1 MKIELIICVLDA
13 VKDELTLND
22 LANLTATAKIDYIDD
37 SAEFVFRIVSSCEE
51 LLQVVK
57 DHLCDARGANCVVI
71 SDQLLRYDAENQN
84 LEPSSTAETIFKLV
98 RDNVSACGLIA
109 LTQTKTDH
117 VPGIDANV
125 ISGRKARDEL
135 RKELKTIT
143 GRLWYKSPPNNSFQH
158 SGGELFSVEIA
169 PVSDK
174 RNLLQSFELRGRVYG
189 ALGYIEKSSIEMD
202 AYDLT
207 SIHFLALDRANQDR
221 VVGAMRLIVPGSGM
235 LTMSARHYT
244 IDNYEDWSREIA
256 KDNVDLQWWRTIKKG
271 MPTALPVLNA
281 FKYFQV
287 SDEEMEVDGMIMPRN
302 VCELS
307 RVVVAPEYRGMGV
320 SRLLVNHA
328 ISVAKEL
335 GRQYLWIECAPH
347 HIKMYQ
353 KYGFVVKHHQNQ
365 IFYERAQ
372 RLDTWAVAMYLDLE
386 ATQCQT
392 QATSANAICYRMQI
406 AEERGGN
413 SSLLF
418 QFSQQKA
425 EKIEQI
431 FDSPINPNQF
441 SDRKGASVRGVS
453 MPLKK
458 LILSTLSCHDTENF
472 INCLKMLVSKINVER
487 LSLQSSNGRTFCFNP
502 HSINSGK
509 RQIIES
515 GLLQW
520 CR

>member
-1 MKIELIICVLDA
+1 MKIELIICVLETVD
-13 VKDELTLND
+13 DELTLND
-22 LANLTATAKIDYIDD
+22 LANLTTTTKIDYVDD
-37 SAEFVFRIVSSCEE
+37 SVEFVFRIVSSREE

-57 DHLCDARGANCVVI
+57 DHLCDTRGANCVVI
-71 SDQLLRYDAENQN
+71 SDQLLNSDAEN
-84 LEPSSTAETIFKLV
+84 LTPEPSSTAETIFKFV

-109 LTQTKTDH
+109 LTKTKTNH
-117 VPGIDANV
+117 VPGIDAIV
-125 ISGRKARDEL
+125 ISGRKARNEL

-143 GRLWYKSPPNNSFQH
+143 GRLWYKRPPNNSFQH

-169 PVSDK
+169 AVSDK
-174 RNLLQSFELRGRVYG
+174 RNLLQSFELRGKVYS

-207 SIHFLALDRANQDR
+207 SIPFLALDRANQDR
-221 VVGAMRLIVPGSGM
+221 VVGAMRVIIPGRGPLNMAVQRYSFDHYGDW
-235 LTMSARHYT
+235 AR
-244 IDNYEDWSREIA
+244 EMA
-256 KDNVDLQWWRTIKKG
+256 KDNVDRQWWKAIMKRA
-271 MPTALPVLNA
+271 PTALPVLNA

-287 SDEEMEVDGMIMPRN
+287 PDEEMEIDGMVMPRN

-320 SRLLVNHA
+320 SKLLVNHA
-328 ISVAKEL
+328 ISVAKKMR
-335 GRQYLWIECAPH
+335 RQYLWIECAPH
-347 HIKMYQ
+347 HIKMYK

-365 IFYERAQ
+365 VFYERAQ

-386 ATQCQT
+386 AIQCQT
-392 QATSANAICYRMQI
+392 KATSANAICYRMQI

-413 SSLLF
+413 SLLLF
-418 QFSQQKA
+418 QFSQHKA
-425 EKIEQI
+425 EEIEQV
-431 FDSPINPNQF
+431 FDSPINPNHLPSF
-441 SDRKGASVRGVS
+441 AGVRGVS

-472 INCLKMLVSKINVER
+472 IICLKALVSRVKVER
-487 LSLQSSNGRTFCFNP
+487 LSLQNSNGRTFCFNP
-502 HSINSGK
+502 HNLNSGK
-509 RQIIES
+509 RQTIES

>member
-1 MKIELIICVLDA
+1 MKIELIICVLET
-13 VKDELTLND
+13 VEDELTLND
-22 LANLTATAKIDYIDD
+22 LANLTATAKIDYVDD
-37 SAEFVFRIVSSCEE
+37 SAEYVFQIVSSCDE

-57 DHLCDARGANCVVI
+57 DRLCDARGANCVVI
-71 SDQLLRYDAENQN
+71 SDQLLNYDAENQSP
-84 LEPSSTAETIFKLV
+84 EPSSTAETIFKLV
-98 RDNVSACGLIA
+98 RDNISACGLIA
-109 LTQTKTDH
+109 LTQTKIDH

-135 RKELKTIT
+135 RQELKTIT
-143 GRLWYKSPPNNSFQH
+143 GRLWYKRAPNNSFQH

-169 PVSDK
+169 AVSDK
-174 RNLLQSFELRGRVYG
+174 RNLLQSFELRGKVYG

-207 SIHFLALDRANQDR
+207 SIPFLALDRANQDR
-221 VVGAMRLIVPGSGM
+221 AVGAMRLIIPGRGPLNMAVQRYS
-235 LTMSARHYT
+235 
-244 IDNYEDWSREIA
+244 IDQYEDWAREIA
-256 KDNVDLQWWRTIKKG
+256 KDNVDRQWWKTIMKG
-271 MPTALPVLNA
+271 APTALPVLNA

-287 SDEEMEVDGMIMPRN
+287 PDEEMEIDGMVMPRN

-328 ISVAKEL
+328 ISVAKKMR
-335 GRQYLWIECAPH
+335 RQYLWIECAPH

-392 QATSANAICYRMQI
+392 QAESANAICYRMQI

-425 EKIEQI
+425 EEIEQV
-431 FDSPINPNQF
+431 FDSPINPNQLPDF
-441 SDRKGASVRGVS
+441 AGVRGVS

-472 INCLKMLVSKINVER
+472 INCLKALVSRVKVER

-502 HSINSGK
+502 HNINSGK
-509 RQIIES
+509 RQSIES

>member
-1 MKIELIICVLDA
+1 MA
-13 VKDELTLND
+13 VQRYS
-22 LANLTATAKIDYIDD
+22 ID
-37 SAEFVFRIVSSCEE
+37 
-51 LLQVVK
+51 Q
-57 DHLCDARGANCVVI
+57 
-71 SDQLLRYDAENQN
+71 
-84 LEPSSTAETIFKLV
+84 
-98 RDNVSACGLIA
+98 
-109 LTQTKTDH
+109 
-117 VPGIDANV
+117 
-125 ISGRKARDEL
+125 
-135 RKELKTIT
+135 
-143 GRLWYKSPPNNSFQH
+143 
-158 SGGELFSVEIA
+158 
-169 PVSDK
+169 
-174 RNLLQSFELRGRVYG
+174 
-189 ALGYIEKSSIEMD
+189 
-202 AYDLT
+202 
-207 SIHFLALDRANQDR
+207 
-221 VVGAMRLIVPGSGM
+221 
-235 LTMSARHYT
+235 
-244 IDNYEDWSREIA
+244 YEDWAREIA
-256 KDNVDLQWWRTIKKG
+256 KDNVDRQWWKTIMKG
-271 MPTALPVLNA
+271 APTALPVLNA

-287 SDEEMEVDGMIMPRN
+287 PDEEMEIDGMVMPRN

-328 ISVAKEL
+328 ISVAKKMR
-335 GRQYLWIECAPH
+335 RQYLWIECAPH

-392 QATSANAICYRMQI
+392 QAESANAICYRMQI

-425 EKIEQI
+425 EEIEQV
-431 FDSPINPNQF
+431 FDSPINPNQLPDF
-441 SDRKGASVRGVS
+441 AGVRGVS

-472 INCLKMLVSKINVER
+472 INCLKALVSRVKVER

-502 HSINSGK
+502 HNINSGK
-509 RQIIES
+509 RQSIES